1 MGATVA
7 NTDLV
12 IATATVLVAGLMR
25 GFAGFGSG
33 MLMAP
38 IFAVLFGPI
47 DAVAM
52 VTVLEFVA
60 SVQLLP
66 QALKHTEW
74 RFVMPLGLAA
84 AILMPAGAHLLRSAD
99 PALLTKVM
107 AVVVLG
113 FVIVLMAGWRYQGE
127 KRLLSTLGVGAV
139 SGALMAA
146 TSMGNP
152 PVLIYMLAGQDS
164 AARNRANITAY
175 FAVTQVV
182 LLALLT
188 SMAMLA
194 LPVVVRA
201 AVLTPVYLMAAWI
214 GSRLFHHSNEA
225 LYRRT
230 AILILLG
237 VGLFSLFR

>member
-1 MGATVA
+1 
-7 NTDLV
+7 
-12 IATATVLVAGLMR
+12 
-25 GFAGFGSG
+25 
-33 MLMAP
+33 
-38 IFAVLFGPI
+38 
-47 DAVAM
+47 M

-84 AILMPAGAHLLRSAD
+84 ATLMPAGAHLLRSSD

-113 FVIVLMAGWRYQGE
+113 FVIVMMAGWRYQGE

-164 AARNRANITAY
+164 AARNRANK
-175 FAVTQVV
+175 
-182 LLALLT
+182 
-188 SMAMLA
+188 
-194 LPVVVRA
+194 LPISPSPRSCS
-201 AVLTPVYLMAAWI
+201 W
-214 GSRLFHHSNEA
+214 
-225 LYRRT
+225 RR
-230 AILILLG
+230 
-237 VGLFSLFR
+237 